1 MSIPHIIMNVWN
13 LINDDINWDT
23 IWDILFSVPIK
34 SKVDIST
41 SNKIIINILKSLL
54 ELNLFNNASDGIIS
68 MIKTI
73 VKYINNNKNP
83 FKNNIVLLDDIM
95 NIFNQY
101 KIDKSQLLFLR
112 LPDDTIFYY
121 SQFVLNDVYKII
133 LSNKDQRF
141 NNLQWIEF
149 LKTPNA
155 KEGLLSNKTINNYY
169 IQYNYYNYWVI
180 NDDWN
185 ISYQYLIYDM
195 YNHIIMNNNDLLLDH
210 FIDVWNGDFY
220 ELWNDDIIVSEL
232 TSNPSDKILDLIHDD
247 VVDMYRNNSSFWVGL
262 SKNTNIKAIN
272 ILINN
277 FDNYFNFFIDDETGL
292 FITGDDN
299 MRLFSLL
306 LQNPT
311 ALDFIWKNWDYFN
324 MILDNDIIIN
334 LLAKN
339 PHDDVIK
346 YIIDECNIIIKD
358 HVFWENLAYNNN
370 DKALKLIVD
379 NWSTINKSSRFWEM
393 LAENTNDKALQL
405 ITDNLLNIKSNV
417 DIWLSLAQNNNR
429 LAFNLILENWN
440 YIMDIMNDQLL
451 RFFIYF
457 SSYQPVFEI
466 DVEETNSQKE
476 ELNII
481 YNRIRS
487 DIL

>member
-155 KEGLLSNKTINNYY
+155 KEGLLSNKNINNYY

-292 FITGDDN
+292 FITGEDN

-346 YIIDECNIIIKD
+346 YIIDEWNIIIKD
-358 HVFWENLAYNNN
+358 NVFWENLAYNNN

-393 LAENTNDKALQL
+393 LAENTNDKASQL

-487 DIL
+487 NIL

>member
-1 MSIPHIIMNVWN
+1 
-13 LINDDINWDT
+13 
-23 IWDILFSVPIK
+23 
-34 SKVDIST
+34 
-41 SNKIIINILKSLL
+41 
-54 ELNLFNNASDGIIS
+54 
-68 MIKTI
+68 
-73 VKYINNNKNP
+73 
-83 FKNNIVLLDDIM
+83 
-95 NIFNQY
+95 
-101 KIDKSQLLFLR
+101 
-112 LPDDTIFYY
+112 
-121 SQFVLNDVYKII
+121 
-133 LSNKDQRF
+133 
-141 NNLQWIEF
+141 
-149 LKTPNA
+149 
-155 KEGLLSNKTINNYY
+155 
-169 IQYNYYNYWVI
+169 
-180 NDDWN
+180 
-185 ISYQYLIYDM
+185 M

-346 YIIDECNIIIKD
+346 YIIDEWNIIIKD

-405 ITDNLLNIKSNV
+405 ITDNLANIKSNV

-487 DIL
+487 NIL